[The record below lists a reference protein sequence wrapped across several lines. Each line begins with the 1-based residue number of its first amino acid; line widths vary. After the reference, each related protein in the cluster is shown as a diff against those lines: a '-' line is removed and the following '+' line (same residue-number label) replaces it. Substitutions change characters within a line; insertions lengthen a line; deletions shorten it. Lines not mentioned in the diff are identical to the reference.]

1 MQKVVVFVDY
11 ESTYRG
17 ARRAFF
23 KETDPPTLG
32 HIDPLKLGQ
41 FIATDNRRSGF
52 LYQMRVYRGLPD
64 PEKDPVG
71 HAAAGRRAE
80 VSSSPR

>member
-1 MQKVVVFVDY
+1 VQKVDVFVDY
-11 ESTYRG
+11 ENTYRG

-41 FIATDNRRSGF
+41 FIALIAVLMLF
-52 LYQMRVYRGLPD
+52 
-64 PEKDPVG
+64 
-71 HAAAGRRAE
+71 AAATAASLPRPVASPSETLRSLRAE
-80 VSSSPR
+80 VQP